1 MTPGGSGPLPAVRPD
16 LSSLDGYHSA
26 QVEVEVRLNTNE
38 SPLPPPDG
46 WREALLEAVDAIEF
60 NRYPDRA
67 ATGLRQALADSAPTL
82 FLSADTEFLR
92 DLKTGPLGAGRK

>member
-1 MTPGGSGPLPAVRPD
+1 MTPEAAGLPPLRPD
-16 LSSLDGYHSA
+16 LVSLDGYHSA

-46 WREALLEAVDAIEF
+46 WYEAVAEGIRAIPF

-67 ATGLRQALADSAPTL
+67 AGELRAALADEHGVAP
-82 FLSADTEFLR
+82 EQV
-92 DLKTGPLGAGRK
+92 